1 MENNTFETFFKLNKE
16 INNIKL
22 SILLTY
28 ILSISKNNI
37 AYLIQTFA
45 AKKFGLYISTFRQLL
60 KKAQND
66 GYITIASIIKPNH
79 FFYSEKDF
87 MTEFGKDAEQFYS
100 ISTVGTQITISN
112 KLIELTQ

>member
-1 MENNTFETFFKLNKE
+1 MENTFEKFFKINKE

-28 ILSISKNNI
+28 ILSISKDNI

-45 AKKFGLYISTFRQLL
+45 AKKFGLYISTFRKLM
-60 KKAQND
+60 KDAQDN
-66 GYITIASIIKPNH
+66 GYITIASLVKPNH

-87 MTEFGKDAEQFYS
+87 MTEFGKDAEQFYNV
-100 ISTVGTQITISN
+100 STVGTQITISD